1 MGKTIKTKVDFEKL
15 IEETCNEFGVWQL
28 ANNILYDL
36 CKKHPSH
43 VNPDEVIAKVWL
55 IGRSYA
61 AALER
66 GRNTKESSDLFYEKT
81 LIDAV
86 AKHSN
91 KIDESIKLLSD
102 NPKNVAD
109 KNVFDA
115 YMEVLEWFHKAS
127 EMWNVSLASKYLHFH
142 CPNIF
147 FLYDSRAASSIG
159 KIAKFLGAKN
169 AYKERE
175 VNCFISCEDEEERER
190 MRVYV
195 KFYLKCKECSLKI
208 KEAFGKKLSIRDFDN
223 LLLRIA
229 NEEISLNEN
238 VIE

>member
-15 IEETCNEFGVWQL
+15 IEETHKEFGVWQL
-28 ANNILYDL
+28 ANNTLYDL
-36 CKKHPSH
+36 CKKHPLH
-43 VNPDEVIAKVWL
+43 ENPDEVIAKVWL
-55 IGRSYA
+55 TGRSYA

-86 AKHSN
+86 AKHSS

-102 NPKNVAD
+102 TPKNVAD

-127 EMWNVSLASKYLHFH
+127 GMWNVSLASKYLHFH

-147 FLYDSRAASSIG
+147 FLFDSRAASSIG
-159 KIAKFLGAKN
+159 KLAKFLNTKN
-169 AYKERE
+169 VYREKEIDS
-175 VNCFISCEDEEERER
+175 FINGKTKEERER
-190 MRVYV
+190 MCVYV

-208 KEAFGKKLSIRDFDN
+208 EEAFGKRLSIKDFDN

-229 NEEISLNEN
+229 NEGISLNEN